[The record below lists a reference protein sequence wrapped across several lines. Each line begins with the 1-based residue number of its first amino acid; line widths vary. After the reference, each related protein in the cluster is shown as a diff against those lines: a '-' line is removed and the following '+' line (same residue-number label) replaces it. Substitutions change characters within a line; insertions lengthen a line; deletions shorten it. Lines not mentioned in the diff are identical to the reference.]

1 MPVSA
6 AGEAEAS
13 SVPAGG
19 LTLSMSTEVPGEGV
33 TLVSSSACVFYLTC
47 FWSSVASRVGAV
59 TGLPHLLAKYRVVA
73 LWGQVQVDS
82 DLKAWA
88 SVD

>member
-1 MPVSA
+1 MPVST

-13 SVPAGG
+13 GVPTGG
-19 LTLSMSTEVPGEGV
+19 LTLSMSTEDPGEGV
-33 TLVSSSACVFYLTC
+33 TLVSSSACMLYFTC

-59 TGLPHLLAKYRVVA
+59 TVLPHLLAKYRVAA

-82 DLKAWA
+82 DLEARA

>member
-13 SVPAGG
+13 SMPARG
-19 LTLSMSTEVPGEGV
+19 LTLSMSTEVPGEGI

-47 FWSSVASRVGAV
+47 FWSSVAS
-59 TGLPHLLAKYRVVA
+59 
-73 LWGQVQVDS
+73 
-82 DLKAWA
+82 
-88 SVD
+88 